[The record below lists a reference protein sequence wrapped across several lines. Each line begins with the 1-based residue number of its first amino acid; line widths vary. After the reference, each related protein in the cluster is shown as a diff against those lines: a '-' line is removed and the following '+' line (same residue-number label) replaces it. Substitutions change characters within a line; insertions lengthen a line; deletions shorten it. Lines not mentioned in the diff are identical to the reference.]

1 MTLGQP
7 GTTFLAQE
15 TSVMRHQKAF
25 TLIEMMIVVVVVA
38 VLAAIAVP
46 GYQQFTLKS
55 KRGDAMNSL
64 LQAQILQERWRADH
78 TAYAA
83 IADVWTHTGAGGALI
98 SLDGFYQLSDA
109 PEVLAGGPTGA
120 AYAMKAVP
128 VGSQAKDKCGT
139 FLLTQDGPLTSSP
152 WADSKCWGR

>member
-1 MTLGQP
+1 MPHPKG
-7 GTTFLAQE
+7 
-15 TSVMRHQKAF
+15 F
-25 TLIEMMIVVVVVA
+25 TLIELMIVVVVVA
-38 VLAAIAVP
+38 VLAAIAIP

-83 IADVWTHTGAGGALI
+83 LADIWTRTGAGGTLV
-98 SLDGFYQLSDA
+98 SLDGYYRLSDA

-120 AYAMKAVP
+120 AYAMKAEP
-128 VGSQAKDKCGT
+128 VGGQARDKCGT
-139 FLLTQDGPLTSSP
+139 FVITQNGPVTSSP
-152 WADSKCWGR
+152 WADSNCWGR